1 MMETASDGQR
11 LNVPLS
17 RGPQK
22 LWIIGLVQNKKISDY
37 RSGLIEAV
45 VSSVTCSVAVLL
57 LTYAWPNLKNSEALF
72 EV

>member
-1 MMETASDGQR
+1 METASDGQC

-22 LWIIGLVQNKKISDY
+22 LWIIGLVQKKISDY